1 MRIAIVNDVT
11 LAIEAMRRVIRG
23 SGAHEIAWTAMDG
36 AEALDRCCR
45 DTPDLI
51 LMDLIM
57 PKTDGV
63 EATRRIMACCPCA
76 ILVVTAN
83 VTDNCSKVFEAMGAG
98 ALDAVNTPVLEWP
111 GSCKG
116 AADLLGKIETIRKLI
131 GAAPALRNAS
141 GYANSSPAAGDLQ
154 GRLIVIGASAG
165 GPAALS
171 RILGYLPASLRSP
184 IVIVQHVDALFA
196 PALANWLDDQT
207 PLRVRLAQEGD
218 YPAPGT
224 ILLAGRDQHLVVT
237 RQRRLTYTAEPKDC
251 SYRPSVDVF
260 FNSVLRHW
268 PGEVIGVLLTGM
280 GRDGA
285 QGLQALRLA
294 GHPTIAQDQA
304 SSAVYGMPKAAAEL
318 RAATE
323 VLSLDQIGL
332 RLQSLGSQRMRIH
345 A

>member
-1 MRIAIVNDVT
+1 MRIAIVNDVVIAT
-11 LAIEAMRRVIRG
+11 EAVRRVVQSRG
-23 SGAHEIAWTAMDG
+23 EHDIAWTASDG
-36 AEALDRCCR
+36 TQAVERCRR

-57 PKTDGV
+57 PELDGV
-63 EATRRIMACCPCA
+63 EATRQIMTHSPCA

-98 ALDAVNTPVLEWP
+98 ALDAVNTPSLEWP
-111 GSCKG
+111 GPCKG
-116 AADLLGKIETIRKLI
+116 ASDLLEKIETIRKLI
-131 GAAPALRNAS
+131 GAESRGLGLSRR
-141 GYANSSPAAGDLQ
+141 SPCRLQ
-154 GRLIVIGASAG
+154 PSLPEGRLIAIGASAG
-165 GPAALS
+165 GPAALA
-171 RILGYLPASLRSP
+171 RILGYLPSNFRSP
-184 IVIVQHVDALFA
+184 IVIVQHVDCQFA

-218 YPAPGT
+218 CPRDGT
-224 ILLAGRDQHLVVT
+224 ILLAGRDFHLAFSS
-237 RQRRLTYTAEPKDC
+237 QRRLVYTNHPVDC

-260 FNSVLRHW
+260 FNSIQRHW
-268 PGEVIGVLLTGM
+268 PGRVIGVLLTGM

-285 QGLQALRLA
+285 QGLLNLRQN
-294 GHPTIAQDQA
+294 GNHTIAQDQA
-304 SSAVYGMPKAAAEL
+304 TSAVYGMPKAAVEL

-332 RLQSLGSQRMRIH
+332 RLRTFGTQGITVH

>member
-1 MRIAIVNDVT
+1 MRIAIVNDVVMAT
-11 LAIEAMRRVIRG
+11 EAMRRVILET
-23 SGAHEIAWTAMDG
+23 AEHEIAWTAADG
-36 AEALDRCCR
+36 TEAVHHCLL

-57 PKTDGV
+57 PGTDGV
-63 EATRRIMACCPCA
+63 EATRQIMARCPCA

-83 VTDNCSKVFEAMGAG
+83 VTDNCSKVFDAMGAG

-116 AADLLGKIETIRKLI
+116 AVDLLGKIETIRKFI
-131 GAAPALRNAS
+131 GLAPAPTRKPGPIARPHPS
-141 GYANSSPAAGDLQ
+141 APDS
-154 GRLIVIGASAG
+154 RLIAIGASAG

-171 RILGYLPASLRSP
+171 KLLGYLPASFRSP
-184 IVIVQHVDALFA
+184 IVIVQHVDSQFA
-196 PALANWLDDQT
+196 PALANWLDNQT

-218 YPAPGT
+218 IPSPGS
-224 ILLAGRDQHLVVT
+224 ILLAGGNQHLVCAA
-237 RQRRLTYTAEPKDC
+237 QRRLAYAQQPAEC

-260 FNSVLRHW
+260 LQSVQRNW
-268 PGEVIGVLLTGM
+268 PGQAVGVLLTGM

-285 QGLQALRLA
+285 QGLLELRRN
-294 GHPTIAQDQA
+294 GHYTIAQDQA

-318 RAATE
+318 HAATE
-323 VLSLDQIGL
+323 ILNLDQIAL
-332 RLQSLGSQRMRIH
+332 RLRTFGTQGVRLH